1 MYDKVC
7 LKISHLVERALKIML
22 NGLWSLC
29 IPLNTTS
36 LFPLVTTHLCL
47 WH

>member
-1 MYDKVC
+1 MCDKVC
-7 LKISHLVERALKIML
+7 LKISHLAERALKITL
-22 NGLWSLC
+22 NGPYLC

-47 WH
+47 